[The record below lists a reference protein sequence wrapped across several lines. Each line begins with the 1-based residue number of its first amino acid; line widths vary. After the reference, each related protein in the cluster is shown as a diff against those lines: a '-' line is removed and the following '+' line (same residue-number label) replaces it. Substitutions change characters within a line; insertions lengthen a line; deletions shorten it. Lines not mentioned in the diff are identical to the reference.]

1 MHMVFFDIA
10 DLHIKGK
17 TMDTNRTMMQFF
29 EWYLPNDGF
38 WWKRC
43 AAKAQ
48 NLAELGITDIWLP
61 PAYKCT
67 SQNDVG
73 YSIYDLYD
81 LGEFEQKGT
90 VRTKYGTKEEY
101 IEAVKALHDE
111 GMLVYAD
118 IVLNHRM
125 GGDELEKVRAVPVSP
140 ENRYQPVGDEQ
151 TVSVWSKF
159 NFPGRNGKYSSFK

>member
-1 MHMVFFDIA
+1 
-10 DLHIKGK
+10 
-17 TMDTNRTMMQFF
+17 MQFF

-48 NLAELGITDIWLP
+48 NLAGLGITDIWLP

-81 LGEFEQKGT
+81 LGEFDQKGT
-90 VRTKYGTKEEY
+90 IRTKYGTKEEY
-101 IEAVKALHDE
+101 IEAVQALHNE
-111 GMLVYAD
+111 GMHTVPSSGTTPILQLQTGMNHQKKPAKY
-118 IVLNHRM
+118 IVLQ
-125 GGDELEKVRAVPVSP
+125 E
-140 ENRYQPVGDEQ
+140 
-151 TVSVWSKF
+151 
-159 NFPGRNGKYSSFK
+159 RNGSRILIRNTAVLTTLWE